1 MGLVKIAL
9 SSGVATRSAGIFFH
23 RATRRAKGKIAE
35 KMAVSAASATAGV
48 AAEMA
53 ARQVGRVAEKQL
65 DENNNS
71 SERWSLIG
79 MFVPDSA
86 LNAIGSFILQLNPI
100 SIAANAANLATNTVG
115 AAAET
120 AAGLASKR
128 LASRIRMRRMN
139 ASKRYAKYARLG
151 LSKKSHAKW
160 SRRVGK
166 AVDIGVAAAE
176 TFGIGGL
183 NIAGRVGAKVTT
195 KVAASG
201 FRWMAKNAAKRAA
214 RETLKRSVG
223 KTSLKVA
230 AKAAI

>member
-1 MGLVKIAL
+1 MGLVKMAL
-9 SSGVATRSAGIFFH
+9 NSGVTTRAAGIFFH

-53 ARQVGRVAEKQL
+53 VRQTGRIAERQL
-65 DENNNS
+65 DENENS
-71 SERWSLIG
+71 NERWSLIG

-100 SIAANAANLATNTVG
+100 SIAANVSSVAVNATG
-115 AAAET
+115 RAAEL
-120 AAGLASKR
+120 AASVASKR

-139 ASKRYAKYARLG
+139 TTKRLSKVARLG
-151 LSKKSHAKW
+151 LSKKSHANW

-195 KVAASG
+195 KVASSG
-201 FRWMAKNAAKRAA
+201 FRWMAKNAARRAA
-214 RETLKRSVG
+214 RETAKRSVG
-223 KTSLKVA
+223 KTAVKVA
-230 AKAAI
+230 ARAA